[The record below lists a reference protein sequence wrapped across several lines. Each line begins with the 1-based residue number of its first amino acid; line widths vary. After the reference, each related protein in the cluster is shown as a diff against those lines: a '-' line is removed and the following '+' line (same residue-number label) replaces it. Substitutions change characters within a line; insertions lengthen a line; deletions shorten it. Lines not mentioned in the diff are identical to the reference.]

1 MRLEVDVRHFIDGL
15 GQKKLMQVRLKK
27 KLASNNKVR
36 VAVQLKTMVMKCE
49 MYTYCR
55 GAIARQ
61 TFRRR
66 SRAKETHSGSTK
78 DEASK
83 QQRRVRGS
91 AVQNDDDEVQNVFG
105 PSDAVLGSSLL
116 RTYLHNCVLDYN

>member
-1 MRLEVDVRHFIDGL
+1 MRLEVDVRRFIDGL

-49 MYTYCR
+49 MYTFCR
-55 GAIARQ
+55 AAISRQ

-66 SRAKETHSGSTK
+66 FRAKITDSGSIK

-83 QQRRVRGS
+83 QQQSARGS
-91 AVQNDDDEVQNVFG
+91 AIQNDGDEVQNVFG